1 MRVKATLHREFNI
14 AEIDDRIYSAFIEHM
29 GRAIYTG
36 IYEPDHATADE
47 DGFRGDVLGLVRD
60 LKIPAI
66 RYPGGNF
73 VSAYNWE
80 DGVGPKEDRPVRLD
94 LAWRSKETNQVG
106 INEFA
111 RWAQK
116 ADIEMILAVNLGS
129 RDLNAARAFAEY
141 CNHPS
146 GTHWSDL
153 RRSHGVEDPYGVRM
167 WCLGNEMDG
176 PWQIGAKTA
185 TEYGRLADETAKA
198 LKPFGPDIE
207 TVVCG
212 SSHDAMPTYPDW
224 ERQVLEECYENVD
237 YISLHKYFGNSSRD
251 TLNYF
256 AKVEETGRYI
266 QTVAGVIDFLKAKK
280 RSKHDVHICFDE
292 WNVWYHRREEDRRNW
307 RTWDWP
313 EAPALL
319 EEDYNLEDALFVAC
333 LINEFIRR
341 SDRVKI
347 ACIAQLVNVI
357 APIRAEKGGP
367 AWAQTI
373 YHPFRFAS
381 LYGRGTALDVR
392 VDAPTYDCEVGH
404 DVSYLD
410 VAAVHDAIGGTV
422 TVFIVNRHL
431 EETAEMDMALEGFDA
446 CRLIAHETMGGGD
459 LRETNSADAP
469 DRVAPRAGEK
479 VSVEDGRLVGA
490 LPPLSYHVLRLD
502 CA

>member
-60 LKIPAI
+60 LRIPAI

-111 RWAQK
+111 RWAKK

-266 QTVAGVIDFLKAKK
+266 QTVAGVIDFVKAKK
-280 RSKHDVHICFDE
+280 RSKHVITHPLC
-292 WNVWYHRREEDRRNW
+292 HR
-307 RTWDWP
+307 
-313 EAPALL
+313 ASIL
-319 EEDYNLEDALFVAC
+319 
-333 LINEFIRR
+333 
-341 SDRVKI
+341 
-347 ACIAQLVNVI
+347 
-357 APIRAEKGGP
+357 
-367 AWAQTI
+367 
-373 YHPFRFAS
+373 RF
-381 LYGRGTALDVR
+381 G
-392 VDAPTYDCEVGH
+392 
-404 DVSYLD
+404 
-410 VAAVHDAIGGTV
+410 
-422 TVFIVNRHL
+422 
-431 EETAEMDMALEGFDA
+431 
-446 CRLIAHETMGGGD
+446 
-459 LRETNSADAP
+459 
-469 DRVAPRAGEK
+469 
-479 VSVEDGRLVGA
+479 
-490 LPPLSYHVLRLD
+490 
-502 CA
+502 

>member
-1 MRVKATLHREFNI
+1 
-14 AEIDDRIYSAFIEHM
+14 
-29 GRAIYTG
+29 
-36 IYEPDHATADE
+36 
-47 DGFRGDVLGLVRD
+47 
-60 LKIPAI
+60 
-66 RYPGGNF
+66 
-73 VSAYNWE
+73 
-80 DGVGPKEDRPVRLD
+80 
-94 LAWRSKETNQVG
+94 
-106 INEFA
+106 
-111 RWAQK
+111 
-116 ADIEMILAVNLGS
+116 
-129 RDLNAARAFAEY
+129 
-141 CNHPS
+141 
-146 GTHWSDL
+146 
-153 RRSHGVEDPYGVRM
+153 
-167 WCLGNEMDG
+167 
-176 PWQIGAKTA
+176 
-185 TEYGRLADETAKA
+185 
-198 LKPFGPDIE
+198 
-207 TVVCG
+207 
-212 SSHDAMPTYPDW
+212 
-224 ERQVLEECYENVD
+224 
-237 YISLHKYFGNSSRD
+237 
-251 TLNYF
+251 LNYF

-266 QTVAGVIDFLKAKK
+266 QTVAGVIDFVKAKK
-280 RSKHDVHICFDE
+280 RSSHDVHICFDE

-367 AWAQTI
+367 AWRQTI

-431 EETAEMDMALEGFDA
+431 EETAELDMALEGFDA